1 MFNQNPPS
9 FVLGVIRSGQ
19 PISLVNAFE
28 SPVESSGQGYVEK
41 SVGALKDQYKQLDEI
56 YDLRVKK
63 QVSIPD
69 SDIQEFISTMTAD
82 V

>member
-1 MFNQNPPS
+1 
-9 FVLGVIRSGQ
+9 VLGVIRSGQ